1 MQKNVAE
8 TRYDKAHGGGGD
20 DDDGGN
26 GNHVWGGF

>member
-1 MQKNVAE
+1 VQKNVAE